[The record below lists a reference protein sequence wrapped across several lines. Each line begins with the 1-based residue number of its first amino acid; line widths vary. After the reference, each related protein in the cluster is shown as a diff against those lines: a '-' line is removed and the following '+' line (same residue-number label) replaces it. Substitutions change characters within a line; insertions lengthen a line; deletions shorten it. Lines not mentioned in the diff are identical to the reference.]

1 MTRIGKLGVVGTVS
15 VCALLAFAARATA
28 GEDPVKVAPDK
39 CKVLL
44 ENDDVRV
51 YDFVLKPGEKMPMHS
66 HPRTSIY
73 SVTDAKLKIS
83 TPDGTSQEME
93 FKAGQAY
100 FHGPVTHE
108 GENIGTTDCH
118 LIISEI
124 KPPHAK
130 KH

>member
-1 MTRIGKLGVVGTVS
+1 MTRIGKVGVAGTLS
-15 VCALLAFAARATA
+15 VCALLAFAGRAAA
-28 GEDPVKVAPDK
+28 GQDPVKVAPDK

-51 YDFVLKPGEKMPMHS
+51 YEFILKPGEKMPMHS

-73 SVTDAKLKIS
+73 SLTDAKLKIS
-83 TPDGTSQEME
+83 TPDGATQDAE

-108 GENIGTTDCH
+108 GVNVGTTDCH
-118 LIISEI
+118 FIISEI
-124 KPPHAK
+124 KPPHPK
-130 KH
+130 TQ

>member
-1 MTRIGKLGVVGTVS
+1 MTRIGKVGVVGTLS
-15 VCALLAFAARATA
+15 VCALLTFAGRAVA
-28 GEDPVKVAPDK
+28 GQDPVKVAPDK

-51 YDFVLKPGEKMPMHS
+51 YDFVLKPGETMPMHS

-73 SVTDAKLKIS
+73 SVTDATLKIS
-83 TPDGTSQEME
+83 TPDGKTQDAE

-108 GENIGTTDCH
+108 GVNIGTTDCH

-124 KPPHAK
+124 KPSKPK
-130 KH
+130 K

>member
-1 MTRIGKLGVVGTVS
+1 MTRIGKLSVVGTLS
-15 VCALLAFAARATA
+15 LCALLAFAGKAVA

-51 YDFVLKPGEKMPMHS
+51 YEFVLKPGETMPMHS

-73 SVTDAKLKIS
+73 SLTDAKLKIS
-83 TPDGTSQEME
+83 TPDGASQDAE

-100 FHGPVTHE
+100 FHGPVTHA
-108 GENIGTTDCH
+108 GVNVGTTDCH

-124 KPPHAK
+124 KQSHPK
-130 KH
+130 KQ